1 MNAIAAHLAH
11 ARHRITVQEAWA
23 METKRVFGD
32 QDFELIDGEL
42 VFMPQDGGPTIRW
55 NSGVAAW
62 LIPTLLDRPVVVVP
76 DKTLILSEHDG
87 PKPDFYVYPAVLRVE
102 DVRGPDVLLVIEV
115 ADTTLR
121 EDLGWKAE
129 LYAQFGVREYWVVDV
144 NGRQVFAHRLRAE
157 GGYGAPAVFT
167 ASEPV
172 TPGLLPGIALR
183 LDALRYV

>member
-32 QDFELIDGEL
+32 QDFELIDGGL
-42 VFMPQDGGPTIRW
+42 VFMPADGGDTIRW
-55 NSGVAAW
+55 NAALNVW
-62 LIPTLLDRPVVVVP
+62 LVPALLDKPVVVVP

-87 PKPDFYVYPAVLRVE
+87 PKPDFYVHPAAMRVE
-102 DVRGPDVLLVIEV
+102 DVRGPDVLLLIEV

-129 LYAQFGVREYWVVDV
+129 LYAKFGVREYWVVDV
-144 NGRQVFAHRLRAE
+144 QGRQVFAHRLRPE
-157 GGYGAPAVFT
+157 GGYGAPEVF
-167 ASEPV
+167 AGDAAA
-172 TPGLLPGIALR
+172 TPLLLPEIALR
-183 LDALRYV
+183 LDQLRYI